1 MDRFQWNSRVV
12 FKEGCPALRFSALQH
27 GSLVPQDFDMRKKRV
42 PVVPARFLAV
52 IYAPLF
58 DESAVKCS
66 VQR

>member
-1 MDRFQWNSRVV
+1 MVWIVFSGTVV
-12 FKEGCPALRFSALQH
+12 WYSKKDAPFSALQH
-27 GSLVPQDFDMRKKRV
+27 GSLVPQDFGTRKKRV

-58 DESAVKCS
+58 GESAVKCS